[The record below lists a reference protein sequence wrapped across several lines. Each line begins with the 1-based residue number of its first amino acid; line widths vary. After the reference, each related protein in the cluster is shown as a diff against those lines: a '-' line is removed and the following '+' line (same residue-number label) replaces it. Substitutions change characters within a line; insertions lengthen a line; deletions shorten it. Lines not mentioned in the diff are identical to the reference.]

1 MEYAPVTHQ
10 IEASLHFAPS
20 EPARGFI
27 LVGGEDRV
35 AFLQG
40 LVSNDLRRLDG
51 EHGLW
56 AAFLSPQGKFLYDM
70 FLYPMGEAILIETE
84 GARVADLAQRLA
96 RHILRA
102 KVTIDNVS
110 DRFELFHAWGVNA
123 DGVESTLIFGLPAPG
138 TAVPFS
144 MGIVLAD
151 PRHALLGVRVA
162 LPRGTGVALLTD
174 KGFKLV
180 PFMQWDHLRLTLG
193 VPDGSRDLEIDRSI
207 LLENGFDELN
217 GVAWDKGCYMGQEL
231 TARTKYRA
239 LIKKRLL
246 PVQFSGPALPA
257 GTPVLSGVEEV
268 GILRSSQAGIG
279 LALLRLEDVKAERP
293 MTLAGH
299 DITVTIPQ
307 WAKI

>member
-1 MEYAPVTHQ
+1 MEYAPVTHP

-20 EPARGFI
+20 EPVRGFI

-56 AAFLSPQGKFLYDM
+56 AALLSPQGKFLYDL

-84 GARVADLAQRLA
+84 GARVAALVSHLTRY
-96 RHILRA
+96 ILRA

-110 DRFELFHAWGVNA
+110 DRFELFHAWGANG
-123 DGVESTLIFGLPAPG
+123 DGVESSLIFGLPAPG

-144 MGIVLAD
+144 MGMVLAD
-151 PRHALLGVRVA
+151 PRQGALGLRVA
-162 LPRGTGVALLTD
+162 LPRGTGVALLSD
-174 KGFKLV
+174 KGFKPV
-180 PFMQWDHLRLTLG
+180 PFAAWDRLRLSLG

-246 PVQFSGPALPA
+246 PVHFSGPGQPA
-257 GTPVLSGVEEV
+257 GTPILAETEEV
-268 GILRSSQAGIG
+268 GVLRSSQDGIG
-279 LALLRLEDVKAERP
+279 LALLRLDDVKAHRP
-293 MTLAGH
+293 MTLAGQAL
-299 DITVTIPQ
+299 TVAIPD
-307 WAKI
+307 WVKL